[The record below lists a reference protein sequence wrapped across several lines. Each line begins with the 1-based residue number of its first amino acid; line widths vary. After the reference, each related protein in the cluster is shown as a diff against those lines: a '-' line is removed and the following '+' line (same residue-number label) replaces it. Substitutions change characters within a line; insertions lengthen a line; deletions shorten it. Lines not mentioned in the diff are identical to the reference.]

1 MLINWLQIR
10 LWPSQHVLTSTWE
23 PSDANGTDLNVNQV
37 QWRYFPRGRQ
47 LFFIQVVDMI
57 LHFTGS
63 TPKKFMMLLYNPWH
77 SWHQYL
83 FSNTKSI
90 GSLTNGSV
98 ARHGEKPSFCTA
110 GASFLSRLERQVP
123 FRTWASVSLIACQFW
138 PSDSAPCYV
147 ICWFD
152 VGLFSYIS
160 VWYCV

>member
-10 LWPSQHVLTSTWE
+10 LWTNQHVLTSTWE
-23 PSDANGTDLNVNQV
+23 PSDANGTRFKCEPGPVPVFYQGETIVFYSSSWHDTSLGPHQ
-37 QWRYFPRGRQ
+37 
-47 LFFIQVVDMI
+47 
-57 LHFTGS
+57 
-63 TPKKFMMLLYNPWH
+63 KFMMLLYNPWH

-98 ARHGEKPSFCTA
+98 ARHGEKPSVCTA

-138 PSDSAPCYV
+138 PSDSEPCYV

>member
-1 MLINWLQIR
+1 MYWRPLGSHQM
-10 LWPSQHVLTSTWE
+10 PMA
-23 PSDANGTDLNVNQV
+23 PDLNENQV
-37 QWRYFPRGRQ
+37 QCRYFTRGRQ

-57 LHFTGS
+57 LHWVHT
-63 TPKKFMMLLYNPWH
+63 KKFMMLLYNPWH